1 MSQKIQIWYIL
12 SFDEIIQ
19 YCRKIKQVRA
29 TLNSRYIDFK
39 RPMSA
44 NLQNR
49 FRQMIPKN
57 EITEALTKFKSVFYT
72 IAIFTACVNILMLVP
87 SIYMLEVYDRV
98 LASRN
103 ETTLFVLSAMVLGL
117 FALIAV
123 LEYIRSMVVI
133 RIGAKMDS
141 FLNARIYNAA
151 FEQNLRSMGVNAG
164 QALNDLTTIRQFV
177 TGNGMFAFFDAP
189 WFPIYLLVIF
199 VFNFWMGLFALVS
212 VILLV
217 GLAWLNEVVSR
228 KPLTEANNLANRSSN
243 MATNNLRNAEVI
255 EAMGMLPAMRK
266 RWYAQHVQF
275 LKYQAEASQKASRVG
290 SITKFVQTAVQSL
303 ILGLGAL
310 LVIMGDV
317 TSGMMIAGSILLGRA
332 LGPVQQIIAVWRQ
345 WSGVVSAYQR
355 LQRLL
360 ADNPPRIPGMQLP
373 KPEGHLQVEGV
384 TAAPPMVT
392 VAVLKSISFA
402 INAGDCLGVI
412 GPSGS
417 GKSTLARLLV
427 GVWRAAVGKVRL
439 DGADVFLWNKD
450 ELGPHMGYLPQDIEL
465 FAGTIS
471 ENIARFGDV
480 DPDQVVVAAKLAG
493 VHDLILRLPEGYDTP
508 IGDGGLGLSGGEKQR
523 IGLARALYGDPSL
536 IVLDEPNSNLDD
548 IGEIALT
555 QAIIRLRQLRKTVV
569 LISHRPSII
578 RETNKLLVLREGIVS
593 AFGPTDQVLKDLA
606 EFKAKQESQAAAR
619 AKAEADAR
627 AQAAAKVGK
636 LGQDASVE
644 DPDQTPGE
652 NTSPSAE

>member
-1 MSQKIQIWYIL
+1 M
-12 SFDEIIQ
+12 
-19 YCRKIKQVRA
+19 
-29 TLNSRYIDFK
+29 
-39 RPMSA
+39 M
-44 NLQNR
+44 
-49 FRQMIPKN
+49 PKN
-57 EITEALTKFKSVFYT
+57 EITEALVKFKKVFYT
-72 IAIFTACVNILMLVP
+72 IAAFTACVNILMLVP

-103 ETTLFVLSAMVLGL
+103 ETTLYMLSVMVLGL
-117 FALIAV
+117 FALISV

-141 FLNARIYNAA
+141 FLNNRVYTAA
-151 FEQNLRSMGVNAG
+151 FEQNLRSTGVNAG

-177 TGNGMFAFFDAP
+177 TGNGMFAFFDVP

-199 VFNFWMGLFALVS
+199 VFNMWMGLFALVS

-217 GLAWLNEVVSR
+217 ALAWLNEVVSR
-228 KPLTEANNLANRSSN
+228 KPLAEANTTAIRSSN
-243 MATNNLRNAEVI
+243 VATNNLRNAEVI
-255 EAMGMLPAMRK
+255 EAMGMLPNMRK
-266 RWYAQHVQF
+266 RWYTEHVKF
-275 LKYQAEASQKASRVG
+275 LKLQAEASQKASRIG
-290 SITKFVQTAVQSL
+290 SITKFVQIAVQSL
-303 ILGLGAL
+303 ILGVGAL

-332 LGPVQQIIAVWRQ
+332 LSPVQQIIGVWRQ
-345 WSGVVSAYQR
+345 WSGVVSAYRR
-355 LQRLL
+355 LEKLL
-360 ADNPPRIPGMQLP
+360 ADNPPRTAGMELP
-373 KPEGHLQVEGV
+373 KPEGHLSVEGV
-384 TAAPPMVT
+384 TAAPPMVP
-392 VAVLKSISFA
+392 VAVLKSVSFA

-439 DGADVFLWNKD
+439 DGADVYLWNKD

-471 ENIARFGDV
+471 ENIARFGEV
-480 DPDQVVVAAKLAG
+480 DSFQVVIAAKLAG

-523 IGLARALYGDPSL
+523 LGLARALYGDPSI

-555 QAIIRLRQLRKTVV
+555 QAIIRLRQLRKTVI

-578 RETNKLLVLREGIVS
+578 RETNKLLVLRDGMVS

-606 EFKAKQESQAAAR
+606 QFKAQQESQAAAR

-627 AQAAAKVGK
+627 GQAQANLNSIVDEEPAKGT
-636 LGQDASVE
+636 DAS
-644 DPDQTPGE
+644 
-652 NTSPSAE
+652 PSDA